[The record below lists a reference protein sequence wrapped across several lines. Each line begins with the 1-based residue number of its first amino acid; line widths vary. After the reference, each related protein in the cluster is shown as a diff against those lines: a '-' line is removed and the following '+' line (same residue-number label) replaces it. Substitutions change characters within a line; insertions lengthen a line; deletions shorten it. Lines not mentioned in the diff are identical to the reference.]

1 MEGFFAFV
9 VVILI
14 IVLKTRAGV
23 EAKKEADKKA
33 AYNNSLEE
41 KRKVYNQKIE
51 ADRPKLLQEFIDQLV
66 DIIEQN
72 QYGLLEERRKF
83 VKKDS

>member
-1 MEGFFAFV
+1 MYFFV
-9 VVILI
+9 VIPI
-14 IVLKTRAGV
+14 IVLINRAGAEV
-23 EAKKEADKKA
+23 KKEADKKA
-33 AYNNSLEE
+33 TYNNSLEE

-51 ADRPKLLQEFIDQLV
+51 ADIPKLSQEFIDQLV

-72 QYGLLEERRKF
+72 KYGLLEERRKL

>member
-51 ADRPKLLQEFIDQLV
+51 ADR
-66 DIIEQN
+66 QN
-72 QYGLLEERRKF
+72 YRKNL
-83 VKKDS
+83 SIN